1 MIGVCV
7 PGWVFRNNGDSTD
20 VVSQGGVNAEMSVWN
35 KYRLLASLLM
45 FIINKVIGVS
55 RWENKWKIQ

>member
-20 VVSQGGVNAEMSVWN
+20 VVSQGRVNAEMSVWN
-35 KYRLLASLLM
+35 KYRLLASLVM
-45 FIINKVIGVS
+45 FIINKVIGIS
-55 RWENKWKIQ
+55 RWENKWKIP